1 MFLFVKWFYD
11 LINNVEIN
19 KICSGNICFIVCI
32 NKYDLMYDFVNIFF
46 CVFNCKKRKWSIL
59 YLVIW
64 DSNNGYVFLWYKY
77 LIWWVD

>member
-32 NKYDLMYDFVNIFF
+32 NKNDLMCDFVNIFF
-46 CVFNCKKRKWSIL
+46 CVFNCKKIK
-59 YLVIW
+59 
-64 DSNNGYVFLWYKY
+64 
-77 LIWWVD
+77 